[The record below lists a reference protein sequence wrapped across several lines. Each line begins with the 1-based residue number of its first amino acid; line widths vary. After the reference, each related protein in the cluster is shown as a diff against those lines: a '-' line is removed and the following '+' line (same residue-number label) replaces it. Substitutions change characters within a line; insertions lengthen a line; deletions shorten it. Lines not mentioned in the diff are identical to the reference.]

1 MKRFKQNGLVFNM
14 LLLTI
19 FFSIW
24 FPKAGVKFSGIPLTV
39 SNVLF
44 GITFI
49 LWIFKKIKFGKVKI
63 SSLGTI
69 LIFTI
74 GYCIFKYIIAYA
86 GGKSFIES
94 IGYIIPLII
103 YPLIF
108 FTTFDEIENKNQ
120 IDQIIK
126 IIIYGFWF
134 ICFYALLQYIVGI
147 NKCAIPGLT
156 VNLSDY
162 QNNGEYWYMHKANGT
177 QVDEAKIVST
187 YQNGNLFGIGL
198 LLIYPLVNKY
208 YKDCK
213 NRKLEN
219 FSLIIFVLCTFL
231 TLSRA
236 CWLGIAVFLFVEIL
250 LKKEKTL
257 KDILKKISII
267 IMALIAIFLIFKYVP
282 QIANRFL
289 NTDLED
295 WISMSGRTEGLIEV
309 FQTVWESGNVL
320 GLIFGPYGISEYS
333 GLAYEMFPLSLFVQL
348 GIIGV
353 ILMYTIFVKVIFEL
367 RKTDFIENAIRLS
380 IIIWLIVGIIECGY
394 WLPPAALN
402 IFMLIAFGYAN
413 KKINRK
419 EGLV

>member
-1 MKRFKQNGLVFNM
+1 MMKRFKQNGLVFNM

-108 FTTFDEIENKNQ
+108 FITFDEIENKNQ
-120 IDQIIK
+120 INQIIK

-134 ICFYALLQYIVGI
+134 ACLYALLQYVIGI

-162 QNNGEYWYMHKANGT
+162 QQYGEYWYMHKANGT

-367 RKTDFIENAIRLS
+367 RKTDFIESAIRLS

-402 IFMLIAFGYAN
+402 MFTLIGLGYAN
-413 KKINRK
+413 RKIRRN
-419 EGLV
+419 EV